1 MSSFGEYD
9 LDAILNKHA
18 GPRWPGCY
26 QSDTSKLR
34 EILLSVGNNVSVVPD
49 NLFRLAALACPDI
62 ALGNCV
68 LRVTEDLLAEM
79 ILIDPVAVAMQMP
92 QVVDPSILSQLVAG
106 NPRRW
111 VRLFPFVDSVARAA
125 LIKECPISILANFP
139 ELLSD
144 DDKVRM
150 SHICPASLLNVLGE
164 SVPDE
169 AMKNC
174 IAIINDPVWR
184 YSDNVCP

>member
-1 MSSFGEYD
+1 
-9 LDAILNKHA
+9 
-18 GPRWPGCY
+18 
-26 QSDTSKLR
+26 
-34 EILLSVGNNVSVVPD
+34 
-49 NLFRLAALACPDI
+49 
-62 ALGNCV
+62 
-68 LRVTEDLLAEM
+68 
-79 ILIDPVAVAMQMP
+79 MP